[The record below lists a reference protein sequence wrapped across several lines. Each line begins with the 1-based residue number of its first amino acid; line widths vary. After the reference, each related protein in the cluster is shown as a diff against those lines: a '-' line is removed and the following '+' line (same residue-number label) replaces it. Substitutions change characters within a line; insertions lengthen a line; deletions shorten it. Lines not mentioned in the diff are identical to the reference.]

1 MSDHAYQESS
11 RLYRIRTRKSLRG
24 QLLKIF
30 DNSID
35 WLVVTIV
42 GFLTAIS
49 AFLIVRAEQWLFDLK
64 EGRCTS
70 GWWHARRFCSDWRE
84 WPEII
89 GGQDPSQRFGNGSWV
104 IEYIVYTVVAVCL
117 MTTHFTLQRSNRII
131 LSSSSLRHL
140 PYSQYI

>member
-1 MSDHAYQESS
+1 MVLQLHIGRLVTRRCKGMRGTNYLSTSSNQIHQESS

-24 QLLKIF
+24 QLLRVF

-64 EGRCTS
+64 EGKCAS

-84 WPEII
+84 WSEIV
-89 GGQDPSQRFGNGSWV
+89 GGKDPMQRFGNGLWA
-104 IEYIVYTVVAVCL
+104 IEYVVYTIVAV
-117 MTTHFTLQRSNRII
+117 RW
-131 LSSSSLRHL
+131 
-140 PYSQYI
+140 